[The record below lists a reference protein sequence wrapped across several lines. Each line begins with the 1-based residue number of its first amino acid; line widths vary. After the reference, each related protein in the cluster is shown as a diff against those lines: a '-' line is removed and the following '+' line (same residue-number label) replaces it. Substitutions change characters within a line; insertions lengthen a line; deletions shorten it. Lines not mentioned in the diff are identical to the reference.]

1 MHWIRSHPFIASILG
16 VIVILFL
23 GGVLVWN
30 KTATSAS
37 GSEGYTW
44 GKYGGGRLSDIT
56 ANKGSL
62 GNPDPLE
69 KEFTDEDFYT
79 LLSDTRDKP
88 YASLIPQTNV
98 YESRNLGTTTNSEII
113 FTGDELAK
121 LLASISPTAQIVAP
135 YNPFDVEFAF
145 SDIYAYVPATVAQES
160 QETRKLNERQRELLN
175 YGNEAGSYIE
185 SFVERWGDQSQIL
198 KQFMEDLNNEE
209 KAQAVN
215 DLAFALGKVGR
226 DIEDMDVV
234 PDDARGVHARLVS
247 GYKLIGKKLE
257 PVSNARSDEELL
269 KAVIDYNSA
278 ADQFAKD
285 YLSVVTLLSV
295 AEVPFSS
302 GEPGSVFVFK
312 PSLSL

>member
-1 MHWIRSHPFIASILG
+1 MNWIKSHPFIATIIG
-16 VIVILFL
+16 VVIILFL
-23 GGVLVWN
+23 GGALVLN
-30 KTATSAS
+30 KSATSPT
-37 GSEGYTW
+37 GSSGYTW

-56 ANKGSL
+56 ANQGSL

-69 KEFTDEDFYT
+69 KELTDEDFYT

-98 YESRNLGTTTNSEII
+98 YESRSVGTTTNSEIT
-113 FTGDELAK
+113 FDGDELAE
-121 LLASISPTAQIVAP
+121 LLASISPTAQIIAP
-135 YNPFDVEFAF
+135 YNPFDEEFVF
-145 SDIYAYVPATVAQES
+145 SDIYAYVPATVAEES
-160 QETRKLNERQRELLN
+160 PEPTKLNERQRELLN

-198 KQFMEDLNNEE
+198 KQFMEDMSNAE
-209 KAQAVN
+209 KAQLVD

-226 DIEDMDVV
+226 ELEDMDIV
-234 PDDARGVHARLVS
+234 PEDAARVHARLVA
-247 GYKLIGKKLE
+247 GYKSIGEKLE
-257 PVSNARSDEELL
+257 PVAAARSDEELL
-269 KAVIDYNSA
+269 QAVIAYNAA
-278 ADQFAKD
+278 ADEFAKD

-302 GEPGSVFVFK
+302 GEPGSVFVFS